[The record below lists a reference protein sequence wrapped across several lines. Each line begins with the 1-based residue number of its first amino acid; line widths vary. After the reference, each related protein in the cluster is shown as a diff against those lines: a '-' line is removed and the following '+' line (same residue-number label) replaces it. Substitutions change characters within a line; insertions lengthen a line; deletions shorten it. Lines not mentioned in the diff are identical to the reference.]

1 MISSTTSP
9 EFWRCYLALPQ
20 EIRQAARKT
29 CRLWQLNPAHPSL
42 EFKKL
47 GRVWSC
53 RIAGTG
59 YRALACKEGK
69 SFVWFWIGSHD
80 DYERLLRG

>member
-9 EFWRCYLALPQ
+9 SFWRCYLVLPQ
-20 EIRQAARKT
+20 EMRQAARKT

-47 GRVWSC
+47 GRVWLC
-53 RIAGTG
+53 RLAGTG
-59 YRALACKEGK
+59 YRALAFKEGI
-69 SFVWFWIGSHD
+69 SFIWFWIGSHD
-80 DYERLLRG
+80 DYERRLRG